1 MPLPNHSERIESLE
15 DQVRSLLAA
24 LNARNTQEP
33 SNDSASA
40 RQGCRSKEPE
50 AFTGERGH
58 LEPFL
63 AQVDVFLRLNPGRFI
78 NDSDQILWLSTLL
91 RGVAHQWFYPHLSA
105 VNPPAWLT
113 DYPLFINQL
122 RVVFGDPDHITTAK
136 REIEVLSQTTSVANY
151 LTQFRQLQMTLN
163 WGEDTMAWFFYRG
176 LKENVKDDLSCSG
189 KPTNLET
196 LIQRSLEIDNHI
208 AKQISERKRVI
219 TRSANPTPMPVSNPP
234 IAPTTIHPSSP
245 SALRAPLTTAGKLD
259 PEEYKRRQA
268 NNLCIYCA
276 SSEHVV
282 TDYLR
287 FVTLHSLP
295 LTSKPLTETLLLTD
309 GKTQVIISKEV
320 QLSCLVAELFPSD
333 ITFQVTDLGL
343 CPIIL
348 GLPWLK
354 GANPSIDWKS
364 GNITM
369 RSPPLT
375 PSLMAPS
382 QPSPTLPSA
391 SLAIDVIDAI
401 AFDQS
406 LQSDCLT
413 SGTLYPSPVQSQHLL
428 ATTTTS
434 ADTTMALAYD
444 AGLPDI
450 IPQEYHQYLDVLSEH
465 ELKTLREYLEENL
478 AKGFI
483 SPSDSLAASP
493 ILFVKK
499 KDGSLC
505 LCVDY
510 RGLNRITIRNRYP
523 LPLIDEL
530 LDRLREARF
539 FTRIDLR
546 GAYNLL
552 HIAKGDEWKMA
563 FHTRY
568 GLFQYNVMPFG
579 LTNTPASFQHL
590 MNDTFKDMLDRS
602 LIIYLDD
609 LLIYSSTLKQH
620 QEHVSAVLA
629 RLRQAGLYAK
639 AEKCQFSTS
648 QTKFLGFVVSDQG
661 VAMDPSKTE
670 VITNWPVPKSVHD
683 VQVFLGFCNFYR
695 KFIPQYSR
703 TAYPL
708 TQLLRKEAQSAPFAW
723 HNDAQHAF
731 EQLHSAFGTD
741 TILHHFDPT
750 RPIIVETDAS
760 DFAVAAVLS
769 QTFDQGARHPIA
781 FFSKKL
787 EPAQLNY
794 TIFDKEMFAIVAA
807 FKHWRQYLEGA
818 KFQVQVL
825 TNHRSLEYFTTTKQL
840 NRRQACWSELLADFD
855 FVIQYR
861 PGAQAGLPDALTRRS
876 NMRPKDR
883 GPSLMQ
889 EHNPGNFQTLLKPHQ
904 LRLAATGILTVKS
917 DITDKIRDALPRDP
931 WTSSLLEQVHLG
943 SAPPGFAINSMNLLT
958 YQDSVCVPEVDDLRL
973 LIVQDRHDS
982 PAAGHPGRR
991 KTLSLVRRSFF
1002 WLGMSKFVH
1011 SFVDS
1016 CETCRRI
1023 KAVWHKPYGH
1033 LKSLLVPP
1041 HPWSSISMDL
1051 IEQLPPSSDF
1061 TAILI
1066 VVDRL
1071 TKMAIFVPTTNEL
1084 DAPKLAKLFL
1094 RHVYSKHGLP
1104 TSIVSDRG
1112 SEFASHF
1119 WRSLSTLLGIENHF
1133 SSAYHPQSDGQ
1144 TERIN
1149 QVLEQFLRGY
1159 SNHLQTDWSNLL
1171 PLAEF
1176 SYNNAEHASTQLTP
1190 FFANYGRM
1198 DSYVQ
1203 DQEEE
1208 ASIMAECSKP
1218 VATLF
1223 PKFNPRDIEIYILEA
1238 EAWFRFNQVHEHTR
1252 MINHLGSQLEGT
1264 AREWWTSKLRFDR
1277 AREGRLFN
1285 DWQFFTKRLAEQ
1297 FNPQNARMEAYNK
1310 LLALRLTSNAPG
1322 AATRH
1327 VEQFR
1332 DLEGQVN
1339 LGDNELTID
1348 LFRGS
1353 LTRSIQE
1360 KFERNPPKELWEWFR
1375 EVKEIDRQ
1383 RMLLQ
1388 QASAR
1393 HLQANNAVQFP
1404 FGDRL
1409 RNLIQLD
1416 HRLNLIDRHNLIRPD
1431 TPPNPSLT
1439 QTTVLFPINLL
1450 QLRKE
1455 PRHHQEAATTPA
1467 MVDSLGSRPMGP
1479 KVMVVTK
1486 DPFDEATDSGDGHSG
1501 NTEPEQEDMDLWPY
1515 QQHMDSDHEDKQD
1528 DDDDEGNVRKAVLE
1542 LSGMVQNH
1550 PARILA
1556 DTGAGLSIV
1565 SDSFISKYQIPT
1577 KPTKTRSIHGVT
1589 GHQLCINSSAS
1600 MQVSIGTHNLGVVEA
1615 SVADTADY
1623 DLILGFTELRKL
1635 KPTIQWDTGQL
1646 EFKTQEQDRPPKRP
1660 PEAARAG
1667 DLTMRRP
1674 TLHGNE
1680 FVSAERILRAALEDG
1695 PIGFMLLEEPPSSLP
1710 AFGFVPTGADKE
1722 VEMEVEVDKE
1732 VTTADI
1738 PKPYQH
1744 LRDVFDEVEAD
1755 KLPHHTE
1762 HDLHLELIEGGK
1774 PPQGPLY
1781 LKGPKE
1787 MSELRRY
1794 LDENLEKGFIRP
1806 SKSPARSPVLFVPK
1820 KDGGLR
1826 LCVDY
1831 RGLNEIT
1838 VKNRAPLPLIEE
1850 QLFLLRK
1857 ARIYTK
1863 LDLRAAYNLIQIA
1876 KGDEWKT
1883 AFGTQLGLYEY
1894 LVMPFGLANAPAH
1907 FQSFINDI
1915 FRDIIGVYVVVYLD
1929 DFLIFSDT
1937 EESHV
1942 KHVTEVLTRLR
1953 SNRLFAKLS
1962 KCEFHT
1968 KTVEFL
1974 GYIIKP
1980 TGIEMDPEKVRTVK
1994 EWPMPA
2000 SIHDIQRFLGFAN
2013 FYRRFIA
2020 HFARIAKPL
2029 TSLVKPTERFR
2040 KFELPKEAQQAFQ
2053 QLIQAFTSAGVCQGS
2068 RA

>member
-1 MPLPNHSERIESLE
+1 MPPPNHSKRIESLE
-15 DQVRSLLAA
+15 DQ
-24 LNARNTQEP
+24 
-33 SNDSASA
+33 
-40 RQGCRSKEPE
+40 

-63 AQVDVFLRLNPGRFI
+63 AQVDVFLWLNPGRFI
-78 NDSDQILWLSTLL
+78 NNSDQILWLSTLL
-91 RGVAHQWFYPHLSA
+91 RGVANQWFYPHLSA

-122 RVVFGDPDHITTAK
+122 RVVFGDPDRIATAK
-136 REIEVLSQTTSVANY
+136 QEIEVLSQTTSVANY

-163 WGEDTMAWFFYRG
+163 WGEDTMAWFFYQG
-176 LKENVKDDLSCSG
+176 LKENVKDDLSRSG
-189 KPTNLET
+189 KPTDLET
-196 LIQRSLEIDNHI
+196 LIQRSLKIDNCI
-208 AKQISERKRVI
+208 AERISERKRVI

-245 SALRAPLTTAGKLD
+245 SALCAPLTTAGKLD
-259 PEEYKRRQA
+259 PEEYKRCQA

-295 LTSKPLTETLLLTD
+295 LTSKPLTETLLLAD

-320 QLSCLVAELFPSD
+320 QLSCLVAELFLSD

-391 SLAIDVIDAI
+391 SLDIDVIDAI

-450 IPQEYHQYLDVLSEH
+450 IPQEYHQYLDVFSRVKANKLPPHRTYDHQIPLEEGKSPPFGPIYSLSEH

-483 SPSDSLAASP
+483 SPSNSPAASP

-499 KDGSLC
+499 KDGSLR

-510 RGLNRITIRNRYP
+510 RGLNWITIRNRYP
-523 LPLIDEL
+523 LPLIDKL

-539 FTRIDLR
+539 FTHIDLH
-546 GAYNLL
+546 GTYNLL
-552 HIAKGDEWKMA
+552 CIAKGDEWKTA
-563 FHTRY
+563 FRTRY

-590 MNDTFKDMLDRS
+590 MNDMFKDMLDRS

-629 RLRQAGLYAK
+629 CLRQAGLYAK

-648 QTKFLGFVVSDQG
+648 QTEFLGFVVSDQG

-695 KFIPQYSR
+695 KFIPQYSQ

-741 TILHHFDPT
+741 TILCHFDPT

-769 QTFDQGARHPIA
+769 QTFDEGARHPIT

-787 EPAQLNY
+787 DPAQLNY
-794 TIFDKEMFAIVAA
+794 PIFDKEMFAIVAA

-825 TNHRSLEYFTTTKQL
+825 TDHCSLEYFTTTKQL
-840 NRRQACWSELLADFD
+840 NRRQAHWSELLADFD

-861 PGAQAGLPDALTRRS
+861 PGAQAGLPDALTCRS
-876 NMRPKDR
+876 DMRPKDR
-883 GPSLMQ
+883 GPLLMQ

-917 DITDKIRDALPRDP
+917 DITDKICDALPRDP

-943 SAPPGFAINSMNLLT
+943 SAPPGFAINLMNLLT
-958 YQDSVCVPEVDDLRL
+958 YQDSVCIPEVDDLRL

-1033 LKSLLVPP
+1033 LKSLPVPP

-1061 TAILI
+1061 TAIL
-1066 VVDRL
+1066 VVVNRL

-1112 SEFASHF
+1112 SESTSHF

-1159 SNHLQTDWSNLL
+1159 SNHLQTDWSDLL

-1190 FFANYGRM
+1190 FFTNYGYHPRFSF
-1198 DSYVQ
+1198 DNT
-1203 DQEEE
+1203 DP
-1208 ASIMAECSKP
+1208 ASPA
-1218 VATLF
+1218 LF
-1223 PKFNPRDIEIYILEA
+1223 PTTRSYTDQLKQL
-1238 EAWFRFNQVHEHTR
+1238 HEYVR
-1252 MINHLGSQLEGT
+1252 GELVKANSQ
-1264 AREWWTSKLRFDR
+1264 S
-1277 AREGRLFN
+1277 
-1285 DWQFFTKRLAEQ
+1285 AEQ
-1297 FNPQNARMEAYNK
+1297 FDKRRLPAPQFRPGDRVWLSTDNICSLRPTKKLDYRRLGPFSVSEIISSHAY
-1310 LLALRLTSNAPG
+1310 RLQLPPSMKIHNVFHVDRLEPYVANTIPNRVQPPPPPVEVESDLEYE
-1322 AATRH
+1322 
-1327 VEQFR
+1327 VEQIL
-1332 DLEGQVN
+1332 DSKV
-1339 LGDNELTID
+1339 
-1348 LFRGS
+1348 
-1353 LTRSIQE
+1353 
-1360 KFERNPPKELWEWFR
+1360 
-1375 EVKEIDRQ
+1375 
-1383 RMLLQ
+1383 
-1388 QASAR
+1388 
-1393 HLQANNAVQFP
+1393 
-1404 FGDRL
+1404 
-1409 RNLIQLD
+1409 D
-1416 HRLNLIDRHNLIRPD
+1416 HRYRDPLFYLVRWARYGPDHNSWEPASNLTH
-1431 TPPNPSLT
+1431 
-1439 QTTVLFPINLL
+1439 
-1450 QLRKE
+1450 
-1455 PRHHQEAATTPA
+1455 
-1467 MVDSLGSRPMGP
+1467 
-1479 KVMVVTK
+1479 
-1486 DPFDEATDSGDGHSG
+1486 
-1501 NTEPEQEDMDLWPY
+1501 
-1515 QQHMDSDHEDKQD
+1515 
-1528 DDDDEGNVRKAVLE
+1528 
-1542 LSGMVQNH
+1542 
-1550 PARILA
+1550 
-1556 DTGAGLSIV
+1556 
-1565 SDSFISKYQIPT
+1565 
-1577 KPTKTRSIHGVT
+1577 
-1589 GHQLCINSSAS
+1589 AS
-1600 MQVSIGTHNLGVVEA
+1600 
-1615 SVADTADY
+1615 
-1623 DLILGFTELRKL
+1623 DLIT
-1635 KPTIQWDTGQL
+1635 
-1646 EFKTQEQDRPPKRP
+1646 
-1660 PEAARAG
+1660 
-1667 DLTMRRP
+1667 
-1674 TLHGNE
+1674 
-1680 FVSAERILRAALEDG
+1680 
-1695 PIGFMLLEEPPSSLP
+1695 
-1710 AFGFVPTGADKE
+1710 
-1722 VEMEVEVDKE
+1722 
-1732 VTTADI
+1732 
-1738 PKPYQH
+1738 
-1744 LRDVFDEVEAD
+1744 
-1755 KLPHHTE
+1755 
-1762 HDLHLELIEGGK
+1762 
-1774 PPQGPLY
+1774 
-1781 LKGPKE
+1781 
-1787 MSELRRY
+1787 
-1794 LDENLEKGFIRP
+1794 
-1806 SKSPARSPVLFVPK
+1806 
-1820 KDGGLR
+1820 
-1826 LCVDY
+1826 
-1831 RGLNEIT
+1831 
-1838 VKNRAPLPLIEE
+1838 
-1850 QLFLLRK
+1850 
-1857 ARIYTK
+1857 
-1863 LDLRAAYNLIQIA
+1863 
-1876 KGDEWKT
+1876 
-1883 AFGTQLGLYEY
+1883 
-1894 LVMPFGLANAPAH
+1894 
-1907 FQSFINDI
+1907 
-1915 FRDIIGVYVVVYLD
+1915 
-1929 DFLIFSDT
+1929 
-1937 EESHV
+1937 
-1942 KHVTEVLTRLR
+1942 
-1953 SNRLFAKLS
+1953 
-1962 KCEFHT
+1962 EFHT
-1968 KTVEFL
+1968 ANPTRPSPTPCKTPPLSSFFL
-1974 GYIIKP
+1974 G
-1980 TGIEMDPEKVRTVK
+1980 GDTV
-1994 EWPMPA
+1994 MTR
-2000 SIHDIQRFLGFAN
+2000 S
-2013 FYRRFIA
+2013 
-2020 HFARIAKPL
+2020 
-2029 TSLVKPTERFR
+2029 
-2040 KFELPKEAQQAFQ
+2040 
-2053 QLIQAFTSAGVCQGS
+2053 
-2068 RA
+2068 